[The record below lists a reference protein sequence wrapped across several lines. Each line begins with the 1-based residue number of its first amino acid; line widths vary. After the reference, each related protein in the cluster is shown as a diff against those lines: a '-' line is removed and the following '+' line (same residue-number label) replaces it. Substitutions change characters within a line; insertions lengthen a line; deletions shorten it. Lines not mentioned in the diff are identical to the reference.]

1 MAKAVRTKEQDRERK
16 RKAKEDAN
24 EIGAIPK
31 CKNPARRE
39 RCRES
44 LFEFLCTYCMGDG
57 GFLKTRPSERM
68 KEIVAHLQ
76 ATVREGGRT
85 HIRMARGHGK
95 TSIIKGACVYALAYG
110 FRKFV
115 VAVAARR
122 GDASGIVDDIFALLE
137 SDGAFAEDFPEI
149 AYPIAKLGGV
159 LQRSHNQTHRRRRTK
174 INKTAERI
182 VLPTIEKSP
191 SSGAVVVA
199 RGFKGATRGL
209 VRGSMRPD
217 LLLFDD
223 LQDDKAAK
231 NPQIVQA
238 YDEMLE
244 KSFMGLGG
252 HDKQIAAFMA
262 STPIFPDD
270 LSEIYAQK
278 ANWLTFTYPMVIS
291 EPDCWRSAD
300 GDPWQEYFAIRKDSI
315 AAGEPEHRAAN
326 AFYAAHRAEMD
337 AGGEVLNP
345 DFFDHVTEMS
355 GLQHA
360 MNLRFANGEAAF
372 DAEYQMRP
380 RAKSEVFHVT
390 APLVASRV
398 RAGVPQF
405 HIPPETVFTA
415 AATDLNPAYGFST
428 VMVAFEKNQ
437 TGFMPYYAIFKGDP
451 LPIPD
456 ALPERVKVQ
465 RLTQALVIHG
475 RQIAQVCKLHG
486 IVLNRWGIDCGG
498 KQWAAVCNFARTS
511 KQLCGLGC
519 VPMAGRGG
527 RAWNPNVKSRLTDA
541 RNETVYCA
549 DAARGWRWMAFNAD
563 FWHETAQ
570 RAWLGEAG
578 MPGSLSLFDG
588 ARHGELAAQVAAE
601 YLEYKVELANG
612 RVDYRWRS
620 TGKHDLGDAATMC
633 YALAG
638 AFGIS
643 ASGYIPPAAKKK
655 PPVVHGK
662 ARYVFKRGRY
672 IK

>member
-1 MAKAVRTKEQDRERK
+1 MRE
-16 RKAKEDAN
+16 
-24 EIGAIPK
+24 II
-31 CKNPARRE
+31 
-39 RCRES
+39 
-44 LFEFLCTYCMGDG
+44 
-57 GFLKTRPSERM
+57 
-68 KEIVAHLQ
+68 AHLQ
-76 ATVREGGRT
+76 SSVRDGGRT

-110 FRKFV
+110 FRRFV

-137 SDGAFAEDFPEI
+137 SDGAFSEDFPEI

-159 LQRSHNQTHRRRRTK
+159 LQRSHNQTYKRKRTK

-182 VLPTIEKSP
+182 VLPTIAGSV
-191 SSGAVVVA
+191 SSGAVVMA

-209 VRGSMRPD
+209 VRGAMRPD

-270 LSEIYAQK
+270 LSELYAQK
-278 ANWLTFTYPMVIS
+278 PNWLTFTYPMVIT

-315 AAGEPEHRAAN
+315 AAGEPEHVAAN
-326 AFYAAHRAEMD
+326 AFYVEHRAQMD
-337 AGGEVLNP
+337 AGSEVLNP
-345 DFFDHVTEMS
+345 DFYDHETELS
-355 GLQHA
+355 GIQHA

-398 RAGVPQF
+398 RVGVPQF

-437 TGFMPYYAIFKGDP
+437 TAFMPYYAIFSGEP

-519 VPMAGRGG
+519 IPMAGRGG

-549 DAARGWRWMAFNAD
+549 DAAKGWRWMAFNAD
-563 FWHETAQ
+563 FWHETTQ
-570 RAWLGEAG
+570 RALLGEVG
-578 MPGSLSLFDG
+578 TPGSLSLFDG
-588 ARHGELAAQVAAE
+588 ARHGELAAQIAAE

>member
-159 LQRSHNQTHRRRRTK
+159 LQRSHNQTHRRKRTK

-278 ANWLTFTYPMVIS
+278 ANWLTFTYPMVIT
-291 EPDCWRSAD
+291 EPDCWRRD
-300 GDPWQEYFAIRKDSI
+300 GDDLWQEYFTIRKDSI

-326 AFYAAHRAEMD
+326 AFYAEHRAEMD

-380 RAKSEVFHVT
+380 RAKAEVFHIT

-398 RAGVPQF
+398 RPGAPQF
-405 HIPPETVFTA
+405 SIPPETVFTC
-415 AATDLNPAYGFST
+415 AATDLNPSYAYST
-428 VMVAFEKNQ
+428 VFVAFEKNQ
-437 TGFMPYYAIFKGDP
+437 TAFVPHYAIFRGPP
-451 LPIPD
+451 LPISD
-456 ALPERVKVQ
+456 ALPERVRIQ
-465 RLTQALVIHG
+465 RITQALVAHG
-475 RQIAQVCKLHG
+475 REVAQWVKAHG
-486 IVLNRWGIDCGG
+486 MVLNKWGIDCGG
-498 KQWAAVCNFARTS
+498 KQWSAVCNFARVS
-511 KQLCGLGC
+511 RQLCGLNC
-519 VPMAGRGG
+519 LPMAGRAGTS
-527 RAWNPNVKSRLTDA
+527 WNPNVRSRIADA
-541 RNETVYCA
+541 RNETVLCA
-549 DAARGWRWMAFNAD
+549 DQAKGWRWLAFNAD
-563 FWHETAQ
+563 YWRETAQ
-570 RAWLGEAG
+570 RAWLGEVG
-578 MPGSLSLFDG
+578 TPGGISLFEG
-588 ARHGELAAQVAAE
+588 TRHGEYAAQVAAE
-601 YLEYKVELANG
+601 YLEYKVELPNG
-612 RVDYRWRS
+612 RTDYRWRQV
-620 TGKHDLGDAATMC
+620 GKNNLGDSTTMC

-638 AFGIS
+638 SFGIS
-643 ASGYIPPAAKKK
+643 ASGYIPPAAKAAPRSPKM
-655 PPVVHGK
+655 
-662 ARYVFKRGRY
+662 RYVFKRGRY
-672 IK
+672 IR